1 MVISKKEATR
11 MRFKD
16 RLKALRKEKNLTQ
29 KELSEAIFVSRSAVA
44 KWENGL
50 GLPSRASYE
59 ELLSFFGMSTL
70 EFPLNESDEK
80 NEIRKDRRIHFIK
93 ETIIWILIIALAI
106 SPLFLFIAV
115 GNGYGFTSSMAAG
128 KHFGDNEFVST
139 EHYDFYYSNSLIVTE
154 EDGTKS
160 PILENFCA
168 VKKSFYG
175 YQRINTDVFKRR
187 VYDSDGN
194 KCGILY
200 SLPAKGCY
208 YNIFRPT
215 MTVIPGSFESD
226 ENSASAEVN
235 ISMILSVVYVDG
247 KEVELTMHALFITE
261 SRITEF
267 STPDKILTVK

>member
-1 MVISKKEATR
+1 

-128 KHFGDNEFVST
+128 KYFGDNEFVS
-139 EHYDFYYSNSLIVTE
+139 
-154 EDGTKS
+154 
-160 PILENFCA
+160 NFL
-168 VKKSFYG
+168 K
-175 YQRINTDVFKRR
+175 
-187 VYDSDGN
+187 
-194 KCGILY
+194 
-200 SLPAKGCY
+200 
-208 YNIFRPT
+208 IFRIK
-215 MTVIPGSFESD
+215 VQ
-226 ENSASAEVN
+226 
-235 ISMILSVVYVDG
+235 L
-247 KEVELTMHALFITE
+247 
-261 SRITEF
+261 
-267 STPDKILTVK
+267 